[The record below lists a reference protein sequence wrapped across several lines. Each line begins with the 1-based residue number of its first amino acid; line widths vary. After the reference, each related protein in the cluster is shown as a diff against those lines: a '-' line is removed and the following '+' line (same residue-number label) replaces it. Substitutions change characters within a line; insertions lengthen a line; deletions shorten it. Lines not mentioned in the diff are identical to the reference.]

1 VDRHGFD
8 ADPDSGFHFDGD
20 LDPDPDPAPT
30 FAHGEKSDLKK
41 LFLHSSASQLYIV
54 SSFS

>member
-1 VDRHGFD
+1 MLPSGYRTSSSHISHIRVVDRHGFD

-30 FAHGEKSDLKK
+30 FAHIEKSD
-41 LFLHSSASQLYIV
+41 F
-54 SSFS
+54 